1 MKVDGE
7 WVLSNDD
14 QQGDDDKAFGFRVMR
29 CHYVERVPEGL

>member
-14 QQGDDDKAFGFRVMR
+14 QGDDDEAFGFQVMR